1 MIHMSD
7 LIAAGAH
14 LAQAGDQIQWSGWAY
29 DSRLARTGDL
39 FIALQ
44 TARADGHGFIRDAIA
59 AGASGVVCQYAPSA
73 IPASIS
79 VLTCDDPLG
88 LLQRWA
94 KAQFAKHAP
103 RTVAITGS
111 VGKTSTKRAIAQVLA
126 SRYAVLRSPRSFN
139 ADLGLSVTMA
149 ELEAQQWAVLE
160 FGADHPGEIRQLCQL
175 FPPEIGIVTNVG
187 SAHIGAFGS
196 QAAIAH
202 EKAAIIQQL
211 PAHGYAILNGDD
223 PLVAAMAEQT
233 HARLLRVGQNAAC
246 EIRWSD
252 VTSTVQTTRFTIHI
266 PEHAPERIHLSASG
280 VPSVQAAAFAI
291 AVGYVAGL
299 SLVEMKAALAD
310 LAPAHGRFNPVAGRN
325 GATIIDDTFNA
336 APESVYAALQTLG
349 SLPARRRIAI
359 LGDMAELGVA
369 SPHFHQQVGQIAAE
383 HVDLLITKGDQAALA
398 ANRARELSLTN
409 GYQINTIS
417 VHSAAAALA
426 AVPSDLGAGDL
437 VLVKGAAEARMEH
450 VVAGLLSA
458 VSDPRQVLVRQE
470 HVWRN
475 VRIGLPDRPT
485 TVRIDLD
492 ALAANVQAIRQ
503 AAGVPLMAV
512 LKADAY
518 GHGAVRSAR
527 TVLLHGASELAVATL
542 GEALHL
548 RQADIAAPILI
559 LGYTP
564 AWQMREV
571 LLNRI
576 SVALFDRHVA
586 QSLHEQAL
594 ALGIKAQVHIK
605 IDTGM
610 ARLGLAIEHAVD
622 FIAWLNGLAGIEV
635 VGIFTHFANADE
647 ADTSFFE
654 LQQQRFQH
662 VLDQLTERG
671 LRPPVVHAAN
681 SAAAMVHPSARYDMV
696 RAGIGLYGIDPSS
709 DVRLGLQPV
718 LEFQTEVAQVR
729 QLAAG
734 SPISYG
740 CTFVTKRPSQIA
752 TIPVGYADG
761 FRRAPKPWREVLIH
775 GQRVPVVGRVCMD
788 YAMIDVTELD
798 HVQRGDQVVLIGQQ
812 GTDRIRAEEVA
823 EWLGTNAYEVVSAI
837 LPRVPREPVEH
848 FAER

>member
-1 MIHMSD
+1 MIHVMD
-7 LIAAGAH
+7 LIAARAQ
-14 LAQAGDQIQWSGWAY
+14 LVQAGDQIQWSGWAY

-59 AGASGVVCQYAPSA
+59 AGATGIVCQYAPSV

-111 VGKTSTKRAIAQVLA
+111 VGKTSTKRAVAQVLA

-187 SAHIGAFGS
+187 SAHFGAFGS

-223 PLVAAMAEQT
+223 PLVAVMAEQT

-252 VTSTVQTTRFTIHI
+252 VTSTVQTTSFTIHI
-266 PEHAPERIHLSASG
+266 PEHAPERIQLSASG
-280 VPSVQAAAFAI
+280 VPSVQAATFAI
-291 AVGYVAGL
+291 AVGVIAGL
-299 SLVEMKAALAD
+299 SLAEMKAALAD
-310 LAPAHGRFNPVAGRN
+310 LAPAHGRFNPLAGRN

-359 LGDMAELGVA
+359 LGDMAELGSA

-398 ANRARELSLTN
+398 ANRAREASLTS

-450 VVAGLLSA
+450 VVAGLLA
-458 VSDPRQVLVRQE
+458 PTSDPRHVLVRQE

-503 AAGVPLMAV
+503 AAGVPVMAV

-594 ALGIKAQVHIK
+594 ALGMKAQVHVK

-610 ARLGLAIEHAVD
+610 ARLGLAIEQAVD

-647 ADTSFFE
+647 ADPSFFE

-662 VLDQLTERG
+662 VLDQLIERG

-681 SAAAMVHPSARYDMV
+681 SAAAMAHHSARYDMV

-740 CTFVTKRPSQIA
+740 CTFVTKRASQIA

-761 FRRAPKPWREVLIH
+761 FRRAPQPWREVLIH
-775 GQRVPVVGRVCMD
+775 GQRAPVVGRVCMD
-788 YAMIDVTELD
+788 YAMIDVTELE

-812 GTDRIRAEEVA
+812 GADRIRAEEVA

>member
-1 MIHMSD
+1 MIHVID

-59 AGASGVVCQYAPSA
+59 AGATGIVCQYAPSV
-73 IPASIS
+73 IPAAIS
-79 VLTCDDPLG
+79 VLTCDDPLS
-88 LLQRWA
+88 LLRRWA

-111 VGKTSTKRAIAQVLA
+111 VGKTSTKRAVAHVLA

-149 ELEAQQWAVLE
+149 ELAAQQWAVLE
-160 FGADHPGEIRQLCQL
+160 FGADHPGEISQLCQL

-187 SAHIGAFGS
+187 SAHFGAFGS

-266 PEHAPERIHLSASG
+266 PEHAPERIQLSASG
-280 VPSVQAAAFAI
+280 VPSVQAAAFAL

-299 SLVEMKAALAD
+299 SLAEMQAALAN
-310 LAPAHGRFNPVAGRN
+310 LTPAHGRFNPLAGRN
-325 GATIIDDTFNA
+325 GAIIIDDTFNA

-359 LGDMAELGVA
+359 LGDMAELGAA
-369 SPHFHQQVGQIAAE
+369 SPHFHQQVGQTAAE

-409 GYQINTIS
+409 GYHINTIS

-450 VVAGLLSA
+450 VVAGLLA
-458 VSDPRQVLVRQE
+458 AASDPRQVLVRQE

-586 QSLHEQAL
+586 QSLHEQAS

-610 ARLGLAIEHAVD
+610 ARLGLAIEQAVD
-622 FIAWLNGLAGIEV
+622 FIAWLNSLAGIEV

-647 ADTSFFE
+647 ADASFFE
-654 LQQQRFQH
+654 LQQQRFQQ
-662 VLDQLTERG
+662 VLDQLTARG

-681 SAAAMVHPSARYDMV
+681 SAAAMAHPSARYDMV

-761 FRRAPKPWREVLIH
+761 FRRAPQPWREVLIH
-775 GQRVPVVGRVCMD
+775 GRRVPVVGRVCMD
-788 YAMIDVTELD
+788 YAMIDVTELE

-812 GTDRIRAEEVA
+812 GADRIRAEEVA
-823 EWLGTNAYEVVSAI
+823 AWLGTNAYEVVSAI

>member
-1 MIHMSD
+1 MIQIAD

-14 LAQAGDQIQWSGWAY
+14 IAQAGDHIQWSGWAY
-29 DSRLARTGDL
+29 DSRLTQTANL

-59 AGASGVVCQYAPSA
+59 AGATGVVCQYAPSV
-73 IPASIS
+73 IPASIT
-79 VLTCDDPLG
+79 VLICNDPLI
-88 LLQRWA
+88 LLRRWA

-126 SRYAVLRSPRSFN
+126 SRYSVLRSPRSFN

-149 ELEAQQWAVLE
+149 ELVAQQWAVLE
-160 FGADHPGEIRQLCQL
+160 FGADHPGEIAQLCQL

-187 SAHIGAFGS
+187 SAHLGAFGS

-223 PLVAAMAEQT
+223 PLVAAMAERT

-246 EIRWSD
+246 EIRWSN
-252 VTSTVQTTRFTIHI
+252 VTSTVQSTRFTIHI
-266 PEHAPERIHLSASG
+266 PEHAPECIQLLASG

-299 SLVEMKAALAD
+299 SLNEMREALAD
-310 LAPAHGRFNPVAGRN
+310 LRPAHGRFNPLAGHN

-359 LGDMAELGVA
+359 LGDMAELGAA
-369 SPHFHQQVGQIAAE
+369 SARFHQQAGQIAAQNA
-383 HVDLLITKGDQAALA
+383 DLLVTKGDQAALA
-398 ANRARELSLTN
+398 ATSAREASATQ
-409 GYQINTIS
+409 GYHINTIS
-417 VHSAAAALA
+417 VHSAAAVLA
-426 AVPSDLGAGDL
+426 AIPTDLGEGDL
-437 VLVKGAAEARMEH
+437 VLVKGAAESRMEH
-450 VVAGLLSA
+450 VVAGLLA
-458 VSDPRQVLVRQE
+458 PEADPRQVLVRQE

-492 ALAANVQAIRQ
+492 ALASNVQAIRQ
-503 AAGVPLMAV
+503 AVGVPVMAV

-527 TVLLHGASELAVATL
+527 TVLLNGATELAVATL

-564 AWQMREV
+564 AWQMREA

-594 ALGIKAQVHIK
+594 ALGLKAQVHIK

-610 ARLGLAIEHAVD
+610 ARLGLAVEQAVNFIE
-622 FIAWLNGLAGIEV
+622 WLQTLVGIEV

-647 ADTSFFE
+647 ADASFFG
-654 LQQQRFQH
+654 LQLQRFQAL
-662 VLDQLTERG
+662 LDQLTQRG
-671 LRPPVVHAAN
+671 LRPPIVHAAN

-696 RAGIGLYGIDPSS
+696 RAGIALYGIDPSS

-729 QLAAG
+729 ELPAG

-740 CTFVTKRPSQIA
+740 CTFVTSRASRIA

-761 FRRAPKPWREVLIH
+761 FRRAPQPWREVLIH

-798 HVQRGDQVVLIGQQ
+798 AVQRGDQVVLIGQQ